1 MYVRT
6 YILCGGKVR
15 TFEVFCGYLTVIIA
29 EVVKLGLR
37 HVLLI
42 MQSAGQQVWGLAA
55 CSIMCGK
62 ESVE

>member
-42 MQSAGQQVWGLAA
+42 MQSAGQQVWGLGFG
-55 CSIMCGK
+55 CL
-62 ESVE
+62 